1 MLLREDIL
9 PQSSACK
16 SVKGEEVCTMAKKY
30 EHFWDRLAHDPTLY
44 KHLKQDWS
52 KWKVLFNTQF
62 TTQSAC
68 FTTSRMTPRSTST
81 SSKTGANARQI
92 E

>member
-52 KWKVLFNTQF
+52 KCK
-62 TTQSAC
+62 
-68 FTTSRMTPRSTST
+68 
-81 SSKTGANARQI
+81 AN
-92 E
+92 